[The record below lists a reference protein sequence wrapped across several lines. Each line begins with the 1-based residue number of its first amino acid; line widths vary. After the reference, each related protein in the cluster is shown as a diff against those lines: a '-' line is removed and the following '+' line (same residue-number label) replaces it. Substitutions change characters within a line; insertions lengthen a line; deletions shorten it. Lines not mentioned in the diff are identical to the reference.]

1 MLTFLAQSVFAS
13 PDPLDAPGAIELWF
27 NQRSMLTGIGVLF
40 VGLVLFAGPAR
51 GMKRGWLV
59 AAGVMGLGGAIWG
72 YGELYT
78 SDLEAVQASTE
89 AFYAAFEEGDQ
100 SAVDR
105 LLASEVGI
113 ASGGQALPLV
123 GRGFVL
129 AGVDRAREA
138 GIQRLAQEERQAQ
151 VFSDVSAKSQT
162 YLRAVFSGA
171 APALVWV
178 ALDWR
183 KEGEEWKVRGV
194 DVLLINGRSPG
205 QALLQ
210 AVR

>member
-1 MLTFLAQSVFAS
+1 MLTFLAQSVFSS
-13 PDPLDAPGAIELWF
+13 PDPLPGPGFVELWL
-27 NQRSMLTGIGVLF
+27 NQRSLLSGVGIIF
-40 VGLVLFAGPAR
+40 VGLVLLAGPAR
-51 GMKRGWLV
+51 GMKRGWMV
-59 AAGVMGLGGAIWG
+59 AAGVMALGAAIWG
-72 YGELYT
+72 FGRVYT
-78 SDLEAVQASTE
+78 SDLEAVQGSTE
-89 AFYAAFEEGDQ
+89 AFYAAIEAGDRMT
-100 SAVDR
+100 VDR

-113 ASGGQALPLV
+113 ASGGTTLPGL

-129 AGVDRAREA
+129 TGVDRAREA
-138 GIQRLAQEERQAQ
+138 GVQRLAQEERQAQ
-151 VFSDVSAKSQT
+151 VYSDVSAKSQT
-162 YLRAVFSGA
+162 YIRAVFSGA

-183 KEGEEWKVRGV
+183 KEGEAWKVRGV